1 MFIQSVDEISE
12 SSVLYTSEAMRRH
25 QSSNVFISTLIYL
38 QWCLQILLNRLILFY
53 QAQPPRQTFTP
64 GFIPSVNLYTAMKN
78 FQAQKLSVFS
88 EIFNASPSTTIG
100 LPPLGYQAHH
110 CMSSVNKSSSCFF
123 HSLNSSPPLSLVAP
137 ASPLPPPTLAISFF
151 PPLIQTQS
159 KSQLFFWAPASF
171 CKYPHI
177 SMCFNS
183 KGTYVLLFHRRYGIL
198 NSLRAEQEFE
208 FRSF

>member
-12 SSVLYTSEAMRRH
+12 SSVLYTSEPMRRH

-137 ASPLPPPTLAISFF
+137 ASPRLPQ
-151 PPLIQTQS
+151 PLLS
-159 KSQLFFWAPASF
+159 HSSLHLS
-171 CKYPHI
+171 
-177 SMCFNS
+177 
-183 KGTYVLLFHRRYGIL
+183 R
-198 NSLRAEQEFE
+198 LRANHNF
-208 FRSF
+208 FSGLPLHFVSTHILACVLIPRALTCFSFTEDTGF